1 MQSNQQLTQLQF
13 QKELERLDVTHQ
25 MLKICLSDK
34 LYLAPIADKMKGR
47 VLDLGT
53 GTGIWAIEFADE
65 HPDAEILGTD
75 ISPNQPSW

>member
-1 MQSNQQLTQLQF
+1 MQSIQQLTHLCF

-25 MLKICLSDK
+25 MLNICLRNK

-53 GTGIWAIEFADE
+53 GTGIWAIEFADQ

-75 ISPNQPSW
+75 ISPTQPTW